1 MLTNSC
7 IASGHFAADSH
18 ELIAAVYVI
27 TFASMPG
34 IKSSPPEAQR
44 NSVLGQNFTLTISL
58 QPRPQAKLPIPN
70 YPVVTRCY
78 LLANKAVKSHYCHGM
93 PRGAKAQATRTF
105 LHPVPTL
112 SSETQEYWPTQN
124 MKYRFEDLPLLV
136 NLGNDFSFAPGCVVC
151 VISSDKMHLPK
162 RSANIC
168 KTSSHC
174 PHLAHALIAA
184 LPTTTFASKRS
195 LWRRRS
201 RYTDC
206 CQSEPLSHAPIAAPK
221 VTTLLRNVAS
231 CRFSWRG
238 NDCNP

>member
-44 NSVLGQNFTLTISL
+44 NLVLGQNFTLTISL

-93 PRGAKAQATRTF
+93 PRGAKAQATRIF

-112 SSETQEYWPTQN
+112 SSETQEYWPMQN

-136 NLGNDFSFAPGCVVC
+136 NLGTWGMTFLLLPDALSASFPQTRC
-151 VISSDKMHLPK
+151 IFPRD
-162 RSANIC
+162 
-168 KTSSHC
+168 
-174 PHLAHALIAA
+174 
-184 LPTTTFASKRS
+184 LPTSVK
-195 LWRRRS
+195 
-201 RYTDC
+201 
-206 CQSEPLSHAPIAAPK
+206 QAPIAHTWHMHWLQRYPPQRLPPNARFGD
-221 VTTLLRNVAS
+221 VEVDTLTAAKANLS
-231 CRFSWRG
+231 HMHQ
-238 NDCNP
+238 